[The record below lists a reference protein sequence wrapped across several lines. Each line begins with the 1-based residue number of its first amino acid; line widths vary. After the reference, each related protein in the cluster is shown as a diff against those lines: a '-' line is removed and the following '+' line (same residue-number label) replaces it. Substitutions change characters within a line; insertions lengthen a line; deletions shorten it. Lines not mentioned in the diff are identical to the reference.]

1 MSGDQEPHTNGVNG
15 DASDDEVRLILIDS
29 LLIIIY
35 CILCQVFNSLWYV
48 FIVQDDQKN
57 MRPVDIEA
65 DVNEMERRK
74 RVETIMNS
82 KLFRE
87 ELERVVGDSI
97 RDSGADS
104 IAGLISDVMNIK
116 TGSKLNKI
124 INSSW

>member
-1 MSGDQEPHTNGVNG
+1 M
-15 DASDDEVRLILIDS
+15 
-29 LLIIIY
+29 
-35 CILCQVFNSLWYV
+35 

-124 INSSW
+124 IISS